1 MQMRANRIKNE
12 ESVDMSTRRGKE
24 IRKSKYF

>member
-12 ESVDMSTRRGKE
+12 ESVDTSTQRRKE